1 MHDFL
6 PIQELQGVWTRKC
19 QIYFDDRGHF
29 LEVLR
34 RTSLPLEVPD
44 FVQDSLSYSK
54 KNVLRGMHLQQNQW
68 QMVTLLS
75 GEIQDVVLNLD
86 QESSQYKQAASI
98 VLSWNDTNQVLISPG
113 IAHGFAVLSE
123 EAIIHYKSTIYYGDS
138 PEIGVNWKSKEVISL
153 WPDENWTISKRDSS
167 FGSA

>member
-29 LEVLR
+29 VEELR

-44 FVQDSLSYSK
+44 FVQDSVSYSK

-75 GEIQDVVLNLD
+75 GQIQDVLLNLD
-86 QESSQYKQAASI
+86 QESSEYKHAASI

-123 EAIIHYKSTIYYGDS
+123 EAIIHYKSSIYYGDS
-138 PEIGVNWKSKEVISL
+138 PEIGVNWKSKEVIRL